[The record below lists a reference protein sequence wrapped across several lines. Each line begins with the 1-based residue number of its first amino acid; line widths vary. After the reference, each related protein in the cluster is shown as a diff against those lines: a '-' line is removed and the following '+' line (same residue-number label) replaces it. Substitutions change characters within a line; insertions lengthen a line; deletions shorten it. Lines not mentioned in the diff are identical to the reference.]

1 MMNRMASE
9 GSRMEVVYGALWV
22 AGTALPLSQV
32 LPWLAEH
39 GLDLRLFV
47 AELFANRITAFFAW
61 DVIVAVVA
69 LLVLM
74 VTDRELPA
82 RQRLGVAIASLL
94 GVSCGLPLYLLLRER
109 HRNRT
114 S

>member
-1 MMNRMASE
+1 MA
-9 GSRMEVVYGALWV
+9 VVYGGLWV

-47 AELFANRITAFFAW
+47 VELFANRITAFFAW
-61 DVIVAVVA
+61 DVIIAVVV
-69 LLVLM
+69 LLVLL

-94 GVSCGLPLYLLLRER
+94 GASCGLPLYLMLRER

-114 S
+114 T